1 MTDDGWHKLEGIDLS
16 TEKFPA
22 RVKIA
27 GEGVLVFRTKNGF
40 RGVERACP
48 HLKASLADAALMA
61 NDTILRCSNH
71 NFTFK
76 LSDGKGVN
84 SPSFRLR
91 VFEVKVEDEI
101 FFGRWMA

>member
-1 MTDDGWHKLEGIDLS
+1 MPMIEVQMYPGRSE
-16 TEKFPA
+16 EQ
-22 RVKIA
+22 
-27 GEGVLVFRTKNGF
+27 
-40 RGVERACP
+40 
-48 HLKASLADAALMA
+48 KASLADAALMA

-91 VFEVKVEDEI
+91 VFDVKVEDEI
-101 FFGRWMA
+101 FYGRWLA

>member
-1 MTDDGWHKLEGIDLS
+1 MTEDGWHRLEGISIS

-22 RVKIA
+22 RAKIA
-27 GEGVLVFRTKNGF
+27 GEGVLVFRTKTGF

-48 HLKASLADAALMA
+48 HLKASLADASLMA
-61 NDTILRCSNH
+61 NDTVLRCANH

-84 SPSFRLR
+84 SPAFRLR

-101 FFGRWMA
+101 FYGRWVG